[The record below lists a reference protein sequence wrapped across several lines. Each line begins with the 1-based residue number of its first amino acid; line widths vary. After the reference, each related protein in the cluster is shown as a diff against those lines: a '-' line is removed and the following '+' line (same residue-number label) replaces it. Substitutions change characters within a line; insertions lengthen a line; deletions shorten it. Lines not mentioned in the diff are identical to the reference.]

1 MEQKLWTKEFIV
13 TSLVNFLLTIMFF
26 LLMVTMSNYAVE
38 TYSVNV
44 STAGLVASIFVLGS
58 LLGRLLV
65 GRLIARFGMVNVLVV
80 GLLGAVLISFSYF
93 FANGVATLLL
103 IRILHGFTIGLV
115 STTTGTI
122 CVQITPISRKGE
134 GISYYSLSA
143 VLGTA
148 IGPFIGMLLT
158 DLKNGFEWMFAL
170 NVMTGIV
177 CIFVIKIARIQLPE
191 VEKPA
196 ITKKAKAF
204 SVSDYID
211 KQAIPISILMLTI
224 GFGFSSVTSY
234 LTLYGKETGLI
245 EAVGYFFFVHS
256 ICVLCSRPFTGKMID
271 ARGANIVVYP
281 CMLLFATGMFVY
293 SQSTATWMIVIAAIC
308 MGLGFG
314 NFNSAAQTIAVKN
327 ADPSRLGTATAT
339 YFMFIDL
346 GFGLGPYILG
356 YVIEGVGF
364 RLLYMVAS
372 CIGLVCLPI
381 YYIIYGKKEKQAYVL
396 RQWRR
401 DF

>member
-1 MEQKLWTKEFIV
+1 MEPKLWTKEFIV
-13 TSLVNFLLTIMFF
+13 TSFVNFLLTIMYF

-38 TYSVNV
+38 TYDVTV

-65 GRLIARFGMVNVLVV
+65 GKFIARFGMLNVLVF
-80 GLLGAVLISFSYF
+80 GLLGAVLVSLSYF
-93 FANGVATLLL
+93 FANGVAAFLL
-103 IRILHGFTIGLV
+103 IRMLHGFTVGLV

-122 CVQITPISRKGE
+122 CVQTTPSARKGE

-148 IGPFIGMLLT
+148 IGPFIGMLLIN
-158 DLKNGFEWMFAL
+158 LNNGFEWMFAL
-170 NVMTGIV
+170 NIMAGVV
-177 CIFVIKIARIQLPE
+177 CILLLKIVRLRLPE
-191 VEKPA
+191 SEKPVV
-196 ITKKAKAF
+196 TEKTKAF

-211 KQAIPISILMLTI
+211 KQAVPISLLMLTI

-245 EAVGYFFFVHS
+245 EAVGYFFFIHS
-256 ICVLCSRPFTGKMID
+256 ICVICSRPFTGKMID
-271 ARGANIVVYP
+271 ARGANIIVYP

-293 SQSTATWMIVIAAIC
+293 SQSTATWMIIMAAAC

-314 NFNSAAQTIAVKN
+314 NFNSAAQIIALKN
-327 ADPSRLGTATAT
+327 ADPSRLALATAT
-339 YFMFIDL
+339 YFIFLDL

-356 YVIEGVGF
+356 HIIQGVGF
-364 RLLYMVAS
+364 RSLYMVIS
-372 CIGLVCLPI
+372 CIGLLCIPI
-381 YYIIYGKKEKQAYVL
+381 YYLIYGNKEKQAYASS
-396 RQWRR
+396 
-401 DF
+401 

>member
-1 MEQKLWTKEFIV
+1 LEQKLWTKEFIV

>member
-1 MEQKLWTKEFIV
+1 MEDLEQKFWTKEFII
-13 TSLVNFLLTIMFF
+13 TSLVNFLLTVMYF

-38 TYSVNV
+38 TYGVNV

-65 GRLIARFGMVNVLVV
+65 GKFIARFGALNVLVV
-80 GLLGAVLISFSYF
+80 GLFGAVIVSFIYF
-93 FANGVATLLL
+93 FANGVVALLI
-103 IRILHGFTIGLV
+103 IRILHGFTVGLV

-122 CVQITPISRKGE
+122 CVQITPPSRKGE

-158 DLKNGFEWMFAL
+158 DLNNGFEWMFAL
-170 NVMTGIV
+170 NVITGIV
-177 CIFVIKIARIQLPE
+177 CIFIIKMARIQLPE

-196 ITKKAKAF
+196 VTEKAKAF
-204 SVSDYID
+204 RISDYID
-211 KQAIPISILMLTI
+211 KQAVPISLLMLAI
-224 GFGFSSVTSY
+224 GFSFSSVTSY

-245 EAVGYFFFVHS
+245 EAASYFFFIHS
-256 ICVLCSRPFTGKMID
+256 ICVICSRPFTGKIID
-271 ARGANIVVYP
+271 ARGANIIVYP

-293 SQSTATWMIVIAAIC
+293 SQSTATWMILIAAAC
-308 MGLGFG
+308 MGIGFG

-327 ADPSRLGTATAT
+327 ADSSRLGLATAT

-356 YVIEGVGF
+356 HIIEGVGF

-372 CIGLVCLPI
+372 CIGLVCIPV
-381 YYIIYGKKEKQAYVL
+381 YYMIYGNKEKQAYL
-396 RQWRR
+396 SR
-401 DF
+401 